1 MYSFRSVFLSPNAK
15 NKCILLGHFR
25 CGACAGTWGSSRAI
39 GNVGQQCHACA
50 LAGSDGQFVQPFRVE
65 VFRSGGRGGGGARR
79 ARRVPREAIPED
91 DVAPASNAY
100 STNDFLRHK
109 SGGRNALAA
118 GGGDGFDW
126 VDVKVEEG
134 ERPSRPDGAPPS
146 VNKFAMMRHKCTG
159 CASGICRRRNLPI
172 SGVHNLHDGDTA
184 STSGSIFT
192 NSVIDKSEFVDRDVD
207 FDDWEDDYAA
217 EVWETMGGDGKKLRG

>member
-1 MYSFRSVFLSPNAK
+1 MSSLRQSSDLPPLSPPSLMYSFRSVFLSPNAK

-159 CASGICRRRNLPI
+159 CALGDMPQAQSAHIRRPRLARRRH
-172 SGVHNLHDGDTA
+172 GVGERLDLH
-184 STSGSIFT
+184 
-192 NSVIDKSEFVDRDVD
+192 E
-207 FDDWEDDYAA
+207 
-217 EVWETMGGDGKKLRG
+217 